1 MTPRTARTLKKS
13 RYALFVCER
22 IPDGL
27 FSDSLF
33 NAEESVG
40 INFCLV
46 IKAFFVAGGTKV
58 DLAIHIGIFV
68 RAALFTNIALLG
80 AAGSKYSRYA
90 QSGKQ
95 ADNRFFHGK

>member
-1 MTPRTARTLKKS
+1 MQVRIKKQTARTLKKS
-13 RYALFVCER
+13 RYALFVCKR
-22 IPDGL
+22 FPDGL

-68 RAALFTNIALLG
+68 RAALFTHIARFG
-80 AAGSKYSRYA
+80 TARGENCRNAE
-90 QSGKQ
+90 SGKQ
-95 ADNRFFHGK
+95 AE